1 MDKNCFKKILP
12 YLLCILAFVVI
23 AYAYAPQLLTGKV
36 VNQSDISSW
45 QGMSNEIVT
54 YNNEHP
60 GERTLWTNSMFGGMP
75 ATSISVIYKGDYT
88 QPVYDLFFTGER
100 PASYLLI
107 SLIGGFLLFLAFGVN
122 YWLAFLGAIAITFCS
137 YNMQIIQVGHNSKM
151 VAIAFM
157 PWVLAS
163 VVYAYRKCGAWGSLF
178 FAFALSFQIKA
189 NHPQITYYLAIIILG
204 YAIWQLCAA
213 IKEKVLPRFIKVSL
227 MLLVGGLLGI
237 ATNINHLLPTYEYA
251 QHTMRGGSELA
262 DAAQTQAQAGDSDN
276 SQTVSSQ
283 DNSLAKPVH
292 KTRKGLDLDYATQ
305 WSYGIDETV
314 NLLIPNYKGGVSKP
328 LGTDSNTY
336 RFLVSSGYDPQTLQ
350 YFSQYWGPQPFTA
363 GPMYMGAIC
372 VFLFVLG
379 FFVLKGGIK
388 WWIGGVSLLALMLG
402 WGYHFMPASELF
414 FNYAPMYNKFR
425 TVSMIIT
432 ILQITVPILAVLAV
446 NQILNDN
453 SQLPNKKRV
462 RNAIFAALGI
472 TGGFCLLVSLF
483 PSIAGSFISE
493 AEAQIPPQIMAP
505 VVEDRIALLK
515 ADAIRSL
522 LFILLGA
529 IVLWLGYLK
538 RLKPVAATALLALL
552 VLVDLWSVDKRYLND
567 SHFVTKSQFTS
578 IFMQRPVD
586 KHILMDKD
594 PDYRVLD
601 LSVNTFNDAYISYFH
616 KTIGGYSAAK
626 LQRYQDLI
634 DNCLV
639 KEIPLL
645 NNEITAAIKEGYLP
659 DTLSYYPVLS
669 MLNAKYI
676 VKDGNI
682 PPVVN
687 HHALGNA
694 WFVKDVKTVNS
705 APQEMEALKS
715 IDPAVT
721 AVVNK
726 TQFPY
731 VKEIAGGA
739 PTDSTECSATGVIE
753 LEKYSPNR
761 LVYRYSS
768 PQTAIA
774 LFSEV
779 YYSPGW
785 RAWIADNSGNKK
797 EELKI
802 FRANWILRGVE
813 LPAGEGNIIFE
824 FAPES
829 FSKGEFWSK
838 ITSGLLWLLL
848 ACGVVYMFIARKR
861 KNSCDTI

>member
-1 MDKNCFKKILP
+1 MNKDCFKKILP
-12 YLLCILAFVVI
+12 YLLCILAFVAI
-23 AYAYAPQLLTGKV
+23 AYAYAPQVLTGKV

-60 GERTLWTNSMFGGMP
+60 GERALWTNSMFGGMP
-75 ATSISVIYKGDYT
+75 ATSISVIYEGDYT
-88 QPVYDLFFTGER
+88 QPVYELFFTGER

-213 IKEKVLPRFIKVSL
+213 IKDKVLPRFIKVSL

-251 QHTMRGGSELA
+251 QHTMRGGSELSDAGQQGELQSDA
-262 DAAQTQAQAGDSDN
+262 DAQT
-276 SQTVSSQ
+276 
-283 DNSLAKPVH
+283 KPVH

-305 WSYGIDETV
+305 WSYGIDETA
-314 NLLIPNYKGGVSKP
+314 NLLIPNYKGGVSQP
-328 LGTDSNTY
+328 LGTDSKTY
-336 RFLVSSGYDPQTLQ
+336 KFLVGSGYDPQTLQ

-363 GPMYMGAIC
+363 GPMYMGAISI
-372 VFLFVLG
+372 FLFVLG
-379 FFVLKGGIK
+379 FFILKGGLK
-388 WWIGGVSLLALMLG
+388 WWVGGVSLLALMLG

-432 ILQITVPILAVLAV
+432 ILQITVPVLAVLTV
-446 NQILNDN
+446 NQILNAN
-453 SQLPNKKRV
+453 IQLPDKKRV
-462 RNAIFAALGI
+462 RNAIAAALGI
-472 TGGFCLLVSLF
+472 TGGFCLLVSIF
-483 PSIAGSFISE
+483 PSIAGSFVSE

-515 ADAIRSL
+515 ADALRSL
-522 LFILLGA
+522 LFIIAGA
-529 IVLWLGYLK
+529 AVLWFGYIK
-538 RLKPVAATALLALL
+538 KIKPVVATIIIGLLILT
-552 VLVDLWSVDKRYLND
+552 DLWSVDKRYLND

-586 KHILMDKD
+586 KHILLDKD

-639 KEIPLL
+639 KEIQLL
-645 NNEITAAIKEGYLP
+645 DSEITASLKEGYLP
-659 DTLSYYPVLS
+659 DTLSRYPVLS

-682 PPVVN
+682 PPIVN
-687 HHALGNA
+687 PHTFGNA
-694 WFVKDVKTVNS
+694 WFVKEVKTVSS
-705 APQEMEALKS
+705 APLEMETLKN
-715 IDPAVT
+715 IDPAMT

-726 TQFPY
+726 AQFPY
-731 VKEIAGGA
+731 VEDIS
-739 PTDSTECSATGVIE
+739 DSCTEGTIE
-753 LEKYSPNR
+753 LESYSPNR
-761 LVYRYSS
+761 LVYKYSS
-768 PQTAIA
+768 PQTATA

-779 YYSPGW
+779 YYNPGW
-785 RAWIADNSGNKK
+785 RAWIADEKGNKK

-802 FRANWILRGVE
+802 FQANWILRGVS
-813 LPAGEGNIIFE
+813 LPSGEGNIIFE

-829 FSKGEFWSK
+829 FSKGEIWSK

-848 ACGVVYMFIARKR
+848 VGGVAYSVFVGRK
-861 KNSCDTI
+861 KCKTSCDAPQKSM

>member
-23 AYAYAPQLLTGKV
+23 AYAYAPQVLTGKV

-45 QGMSNEIVT
+45 RGMSNEIVT

-60 GERTLWTNSMFGGMP
+60 EERALWTNSMFGGMP
-75 ATSISVIYKGDYT
+75 ATSISVIYQGDYT
-88 QPVYDLFFTGER
+88 QPVYNLFFTGER

-107 SLIGGFLLFLAFGVN
+107 SLVGGFLLFLAFGVN

-163 VVYAYRKCGAWGSLF
+163 VVYAYRKCGAWGSLC

-189 NHPQITYYLAIIILG
+189 NHPQITYYLAFIILG

-213 IKEKVLPRFIKVSL
+213 IKDKVLPRFIKVSI

-262 DAAQTQAQAGDSDN
+262 DAVPSDDDA
-276 SQTVSSQ
+276 SM
-283 DNSLAKPVH
+283 AEPVH
-292 KTRKGLDLDYATQ
+292 KTRKGLDLAYATQ
-305 WSYGIDETV
+305 WSYGIDETA

-328 LGTDSNTY
+328 LNTDSNTY
-336 RFLVSSGYDPQTLQ
+336 KFLVNNGYDPQTLQ

-363 GPMYMGAIC
+363 GPMYMGAISI
-372 VFLFVLG
+372 FLFVLG

-388 WWIGGVSLLALMLG
+388 WWIGGVSLLALLLG

-414 FNYAPMYNKFR
+414 FNYAPMYSKFR

-432 ILQITVPILAVLAV
+432 ILQITIPILAVLAV
-446 NQILNDN
+446 NYVLNN
-453 SQLPNKKRV
+453 PQPSNRKHI
-462 RNAIFAALGI
+462 RNAIVAALGI
-472 TGGFCLLVSLF
+472 TGGFCLLAALI
-483 PSIAGSFISE
+483 PSIAGGFMME
-493 AEAQIPPQIMAP
+493 AEAQLPPQIMAS

-515 ADAIRSL
+515 SDAFRSL
-522 LFILLGA
+522 LFIIAGA
-529 IVLWLGYLK
+529 AVLWFGYIRK
-538 RLKPVAATALLALL
+538 LKPVAATVLLTML

-567 SHFVTKSQFTS
+567 SHFVTKSRFTS
-578 IFMQRPVD
+578 IFMQRPAD

-634 DNCLV
+634 ENSLA
-639 KEIPLL
+639 KEMPLL
-645 NNEITAAIKEGYLP
+645 DKEITAAIREGYLP

-669 MLNAKYI
+669 MLNTKYI

-682 PPVVN
+682 PPIVN
-687 HHALGNA
+687 PHALGNA
-694 WFVKDVKTVNS
+694 WFVQEVKTVTS
-705 APQEMEALKS
+705 APQEMETLQT
-715 IDPAVT
+715 IDPATT

-726 TQFPY
+726 MQFPY
-731 VKEIAGGA
+731 VKEIGA
-739 PTDSTECSATGVIE
+739 AYATDSTGNPLGGSIE
-753 LEKYSPNR
+753 LVSYSPNR
-761 LVYRYSS
+761 LVYKYST
-768 PQTAIA
+768 PQVATA

-785 RAWIADNSGNKK
+785 RAWIADGNGNKK
-797 EELKI
+797 DELNI
-802 FRANWILRGVE
+802 FRANWILRGAE
-813 LPAGEGNIIFE
+813 LPAGEWSIIFE
-824 FAPES
+824 FAPDS
-829 FSKGEFWSK
+829 FSKGEVWSK
-838 ITSGLLWLLL
+838 ITSGLLWLLFIG
-848 ACGVVYMFIARKR
+848 GVAYMFIARK
-861 KNSCDTI
+861 KE

>member
-1 MDKNCFKKILP
+1 
-12 YLLCILAFVVI
+12 
-23 AYAYAPQLLTGKV
+23 
-36 VNQSDISSW
+36 
-45 QGMSNEIVT
+45 
-54 YNNEHP
+54 
-60 GERTLWTNSMFGGMP
+60 
-75 ATSISVIYKGDYT
+75 
-88 QPVYDLFFTGER
+88 
-100 PASYLLI
+100 
-107 SLIGGFLLFLAFGVN
+107 
-122 YWLAFLGAIAITFCS
+122 
-137 YNMQIIQVGHNSKM
+137 
-151 VAIAFM
+151 
-157 PWVLAS
+157 
-163 VVYAYRKCGAWGSLF
+163 
-178 FAFALSFQIKA
+178 
-189 NHPQITYYLAIIILG
+189 
-204 YAIWQLCAA
+204 
-213 IKEKVLPRFIKVSL
+213 
-227 MLLVGGLLGI
+227 
-237 ATNINHLLPTYEYA
+237 
-251 QHTMRGGSELA
+251 
-262 DAAQTQAQAGDSDN
+262 
-276 SQTVSSQ
+276 
-283 DNSLAKPVH
+283 
-292 KTRKGLDLDYATQ
+292 
-305 WSYGIDETV
+305 
-314 NLLIPNYKGGVSKP
+314 
-328 LGTDSNTY
+328 
-336 RFLVSSGYDPQTLQ
+336 
-350 YFSQYWGPQPFTA
+350 
-363 GPMYMGAIC
+363 
-372 VFLFVLG
+372 
-379 FFVLKGGIK
+379 
-388 WWIGGVSLLALMLG
+388 
-402 WGYHFMPASELF
+402 
-414 FNYAPMYNKFR
+414 
-425 TVSMIIT
+425 
-432 ILQITVPILAVLAV
+432 
-446 NQILNDN
+446 
-453 SQLPNKKRV
+453 
-462 RNAIFAALGI
+462 
-472 TGGFCLLVSLF
+472 
-483 PSIAGSFISE
+483 
-493 AEAQIPPQIMAP
+493 MAP

-753 LEKYSPNR
+753 LGKYSPNR

-785 RAWIADNSGNKK
+785 RAWIADSNGNKK
-797 EELKI
+797 EELNI
-802 FRANWILRGVE
+802 FQANWILRGVE
-813 LPAGEGNIIFE
+813 LPAGNGNIVFE

-829 FSKGEFWSK
+829 FSKGETWSK
-838 ITSGLLWLLL
+838 IASGLLWLLL
-848 ACGVVYMFIARKR
+848 VGGVAYMFIARKR